1 MKFGK
6 RLKQQI
12 EQSLPEWRDKFL
24 SYKELKKLVK
34 LISTAATLGRSM
46 EDGVA
51 EAEFIYLLN
60 HEKEKFNAFFMEK
73 EEDFIIRHKE
83 LQQKIE
89 EVIDRWGPNGSQ
101 PSEMEYKEE
110 MGKIRKAI
118 VNFHGEMVLLMNYS
132 NINYT

>member
-60 HEKEKFNAFFMEK
+60 HEIEKFNAFFMEN
-73 EEDFIIRHKE
+73 EEDFIIRHKVSE
-83 LQQKIE
+83 LF
-89 EVIDRWGPNGSQ
+89 IDHHS
-101 PSEMEYKEE
+101 
-110 MGKIRKAI
+110 IC
-118 VNFHGEMVLLMNYS
+118 F
-132 NINYT
+132 